1 MAALR
6 SIALGAAALLA
17 LALALPAAAAQ
28 RALVIG
34 IDRYADKKLDIGGSS
49 STNDVLAMLDLIK
62 SNVYGYSEADIMVLT
77 DGDATRTAILDGI
90 RTWLLDGTKPGD
102 RILFYY
108 SGLGHFERDK
118 SGDEPDNLDETLV
131 PVDAVVVDGD
141 PPTISGAILDDEM
154 IAMFRR
160 LEGRKGTILID
171 AGHSGLVSSGQS
183 KRFKTDGGFR
193 VASLGT
199 TVTRSIVVEPAAK
212 AQKAEGAPIETDG
225 LPAEIAVITAT
236 SGGQTPVIEGEKGA
250 FTEAFIEATK
260 EKGADVNG
268 NGTVSNAEILEFVR
282 DKSKAAC
289 DAKEACELGLTP
301 TLNAAASGGTPLAE
315 PVGAEDEKLTP
326 DKVLDFFAKG
336 NTHGVILEQI
346 PPSPVHVGA
355 KGIRFKVVSP
365 TEGNLI
371 LLDLSDDGTL
381 TQLFPNGF
389 VKGGGRE
396 GHILAGSP
404 IVVPDDYYGISFNAT
419 SPTSGTL
426 IAIVTNEPIELPKV
440 VTASTTAK
448 TRKIEVIPHEEATK
462 EFLPAIAAALE
473 APADTG
479 ADTATRAV
487 DWSVATLHYE
497 IVQ

>member
-6 SIALGAAALLA
+6 SITTGAVAL

-34 IDRYADKKLDIGGSS
+34 IDRYTDQKLDIGGSS

-62 SNVYGYSEADIMVLT
+62 SNAYGYSEADILVLT
-77 DGDATRTAILDGI
+77 DGDATRQAILDGI

-108 SGLGHFERDK
+108 SGLGHFEKDK
-118 SGDEPDNLDETLV
+118 SGDEPDGLDETLV

-141 PPTISGAILDDEM
+141 PPGVTGAILDDEM

-160 LEGRKGTILID
+160 LAGRKGTILID

-193 VASLGT
+193 VASLGN

-212 AQKAEGAPIETDG
+212 AQKTEGAPIETDG

-236 SGGQTPVIEGEKGA
+236 SGGQTPIVEGDKGT
-250 FTEAFIEATK
+250 FTEAVVAGLK
-260 EKGADVNG
+260 EKEADTNKNG
-268 NGTVSNAEILEFVR
+268 VVSNAEILDFAR

-289 DAKEACELGLTP
+289 DAKEGCELGLTP
-301 TLNAAASGGTPLAE
+301 TLNASTSGEAALAVE
-315 PVGAEDEKLTP
+315 VEGESNGKLTP

-355 KGIRFKVVSP
+355 KNIRFKIVSP

-473 APADTG
+473 APADAG

-487 DWSVATLHYE
+487 DWSVATLRYE